1 MKNHPNTNTNIIRF
15 ENIFRIRI
23 RISLFGLNYSNIIR
37 IPNYSLTSDN
47 DDINDAKNDNHVINR
62 PPARPDWSRLA
73 PPAKHCHNSNTLKYE
88 REQIEFKDS
97 IKIESGYE
105 ID

>member
-1 MKNHPNTNTNIIRF
+1 MIISMMMMPTMIMLTTRMMS
-15 ENIFRIRI
+15 ILIMSRI
-23 RISLFGLNYSNIIR
+23 II
-37 IPNYSLTSDN
+37 NN
-47 DDINDAKNDNHVINR
+47 DDINAGKNDNHVINR

-105 ID
+105 INSQ

>member
-1 MKNHPNTNTNIIRF
+1 MIISMMMMPTMIMLTTRMMS
-15 ENIFRIRI
+15 ILIMSRI
-23 RISLFGLNYSNIIR
+23 II
-37 IPNYSLTSDN
+37 NN
-47 DDINDAKNDNHVINR
+47 DGKNDNHVINR

-97 IKIESGYE
+97 IKIESGNE